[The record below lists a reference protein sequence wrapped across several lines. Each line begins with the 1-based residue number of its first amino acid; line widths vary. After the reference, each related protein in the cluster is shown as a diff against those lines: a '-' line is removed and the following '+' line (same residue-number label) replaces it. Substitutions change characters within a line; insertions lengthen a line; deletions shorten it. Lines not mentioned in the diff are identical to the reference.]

1 MKPRKRFTPP
11 TVEDVAAYCRER
23 GNSVDAQRFVDFYA
37 SKGWKVGNAGMKD
50 WHAAVRNWERRDN
63 KRDEVNGEH
72 EQRPFGGYGEL

>member
-1 MKPRKRFTPP
+1 M
-11 TVEDVAAYCRER
+11 
-23 GNSVDAQRFVDFYA
+23 DAQRFVDFYA